1 MTQEWSVDMPGLP
14 DEHDAGH
21 ESTSD
26 GLASLTV
33 HAAFMGKMAYT
44 SRAWEEHTKYE
55 ATDWVSDT
63 SGRCQVGKGVQGS
76 RRAVVTAGESDK
88 R

>member
-1 MTQEWSVDMPGLP
+1 MTQEWSIDVPGLP
-14 DEHDAGH
+14 DSMMQAVNRQD
-21 ESTSD
+21 T

>member
-1 MTQEWSVDMPGLP
+1 MNRQAMNRQATGLV
-14 DEHDAGH
+14 
-21 ESTSD
+21 
-26 GLASLTV
+26 SLTV

-55 ATDWVSDT
+55 ATDWASDI
-63 SGRCQVGKGVQGS
+63 SWRCQVGMGVQGS